1 MPERIKHIAIAGNI
15 GAGKTTLSTQLSK
28 HYGWNVLYED
38 TANNPYLFDFY
49 HDMNRWS
56 FNLQI
61 YFLNNRFQQVL
72 AIRKGDDPVI
82 QDRTIY
88 EDAFIFAPNLH
99 EMGLMTMRDFNN
111 YFDLF
116 KTMSLHIQPPDLMI
130 YLRSNIATLVSHIQ
144 DRGREYE
151 GNMSLDYLKRL
162 NEKYEKWID
171 GYKEGNLLIVP
182 IDNLDFVNRP
192 EDLGE
197 IINMVDSQLHG
208 LFQS

>member
-72 AIRKGDDPVI
+72 AIRKGSDPVI

-99 EMGLMTMRDFNN
+99 EMGLMSMRDFNN

-116 KTMSLHIQPPDLMI
+116 KTMSLNIQPPDLMI
-130 YLRSNIATLVSHIQ
+130 YLRSSIATLVSHIQ
-144 DRGREYE
+144 ERGREYE

-171 GYKEGNLLIVP
+171 GYKDGNLLIVP

-192 EDLGE
+192 EDLGH
-197 IINMVDSQLHG
+197 IINMIDSQLHG